1 MGIRIVS
8 ATSIFADLQRE
19 GYGMFDLNS
28 VKATL
33 DQLNALGGKGKVMRL
48 RLKCKL

>member
-8 ATSIFADLQRE
+8 ASSVFTDLQHA
-19 GYGMFDLNS
+19 GYGVFDLYS
-28 VKATL
+28 VKATI
-33 DQLNALGGKGKVMRL
+33 DQLNAMGGKGKVMRL